1 MNLIMIRDTSTPN
14 ETLYKLQVG
23 EQVFDAIGQPDNHDT
38 PNASC
43 IPLGVYQLVPHDT
56 AAHPDT
62 WAMVNPELGVTHE
75 PADPLPDDCKYPHR
89 FACLIHPANFAH
101 ELQGC
106 FAPGMSRQSGTWGW
120 MVKDSRMAFTTIQE
134 ILGIGSTGHK
144 LSISESA

>member
-14 ETLYKLQVG
+14 ETLYKLQVR

-56 AAHPDT
+56 AAHPET

-75 PADPLPDDCKYPHR
+75 PDDIIPDDCKYPHR
-89 FACLIHPANFAH
+89 FACLIHPANFARQ
-101 ELQGC
+101 LQGC
-106 FAPGMSRQSGTWGW
+106 FAPGMGRSMAGGMW
-120 MVKDSRMAFTTIQE
+120 MVTDSRMAFGKIQAILEPMTIGHTLTIQE
-134 ILGIGSTGHK
+134 ST
-144 LSISESA
+144 